1 MVLHAAQDRL
11 TRDQILY
18 VCCDGATVPSRGP
31 SRVVGILKTGDK
43 NLFIARSRNVSN
55 TSSNTSPIEMEPRC
69 VLDFYVHESAQRR
82 GIGGALFD
90 HFLRRENKNPARLAY
105 DRPSEKLFAFLAKN
119 FSLTKYQPQTNNFVV
134 FDAYFAVK
142 PRPASAAKELR
153 KLTQGRGVGLAA
165 AARAKAAAARAA
177 RQEAEK
183 EKTQTS
189 FVRDAVATT
198 THGTARMYYGRPPS
212 HTSAAR
218 RGVRSVATSSIPIV
232 PDQSHSVELGGRAE
246 TFRASSETPNREIA
260 PRDSNRRFAERRD
273 SERETRRRARDA
285 ESAGA
290 ETTSRGSSPSLYSSG
305 DRGIIGD
312 RAYGATLSPPAPRHV
327 PRPPRRAT
335 PPGRIERLLETNGD
349 SSSNDASD
357 DFSRNSRGGAS
368 LDSGVGGESKRSF
381 SSRGEVSVA
390 SSSRGSSRDLIKTRS
405 ETLKQGETFR
415 RDQPNP
421 NPPSLRGNSYASF
434 VRGVRE
440 MGREGA
446 RGPRVA
452 NPPASSRA
460 MANFGD
466 AASDGGGV
474 VPLEDTS
481 PIRRGEYGQWRAPK
495 EGYYRARAFVKTRR
509 APTYHYASTQA
520 PFLSSVGGG
529 VARRPDQTGRFADA
543 PNEPPSFAL
552 RRLSVRAQGPSDEDH
567 RYPASLNDARSRS
580 VVHDKHSYGAQQ
592 NVFLARRAAFERAE
606 AQARGDVRFG
616 DFRIPENDD
625 DARSARF
632 RRDSARAH
640 MRAGYRLGPLYGER
654 RDYGADALTR
664 RARQSDAPRAEPEL
678 VRVGRRA
685 MGETL

>member
-1 MVLHAAQDRL
+1 M
-11 TRDQILY
+11 
-18 VCCDGATVPSRGP
+18 CCDGATVPSRGP

-55 TSSNTSPIEMEPRC
+55 TSHNAPIEMEPRC

-183 EKTQTS
+183 EKTKTPFTPLHAASTS
-189 FVRDAVATT
+189 
-198 THGTARMYYGRPPS
+198 HGAARMYGRPPS
-212 HTSAAR
+212 HTSAR
-218 RGVRSVATSSIPIV
+218 RVRSVGTTPIPIV
-232 PDQSHSVELGGRAE
+232 PNHSRAVEPGRADQ
-246 TFRASSETPNREIA
+246 TRASSETPNREIA
-260 PRDSNRRFAERRD
+260 RDSGRRFAERRD
-273 SERETRRRARDA
+273 SERETRRRARDTETA
-285 ESAGA
+285 ET

-305 DRGIIGD
+305 DRIIGD
-312 RAYGATLSPPAPRHV
+312 RGCYGATLSPPAPRHV

-335 PPGRIERLLETNGD
+335 PPGIERLETNGD
-349 SSSNDASD
+349 SPNDASS
-357 DFSRNSRGGAS
+357 FSRVSRGAS
-368 LDSGVGGESKRSF
+368 LDSCSGGESNRSF

-390 SSSRGSSRDLIKTRS
+390 SSSRGSSASARA
-405 ETLKQGETFR
+405 ETLTRGETFR
-415 RDQPNP
+415 RDRPNP

-440 MGREGA
+440 MGREGT

-509 APTYHYASTQA
+509 APTYHYASAQA
-520 PFLSSVGGG
+520 PFLSSVAG
-529 VARRPDQTGRFADA
+529 VARRPDQTGRFATA
-543 PNEPPSFAL
+543 PTEPPALAL
-552 RRLSVRAQGPSDEDH
+552 RRLSVRPAAHRRDENH
-567 RYPASLNDARSRS
+567 RYPASLHDARSRFDS
-580 VVHDKHSYGAQQ
+580 YGDDSYGAQQ
-592 NVFLARRAAFERAE
+592 DVFLARRAAFERAE

-616 DFRIPENDD
+616 DFRIPENDE

-632 RRDSARAH
+632 RRDSARAPSL
-640 MRAGYRLGPLYGER
+640 AGHRLGPLYGER

-664 RARQSDAPRAEPEL
+664 RVRQSDAPRAEPEL

-685 MGETL
+685 MGETSYRLP

>member
-1 MVLHAAQDRL
+1 MTLHAQDRL

-55 TSSNTSPIEMEPRC
+55 TSHNAPIEMEPRC

-189 FVRDAVATT
+189 FVRDAVTT
-198 THGTARMYYGRPPS
+198 THGGTARMYGRPPS

-218 RGVRSVATSSIPIV
+218 RGVRSVGTSSTLPIV
-232 PDQSHSVELGGRAE
+232 PDQSHSVEPGRAE
-246 TFRASSETPNREIA
+246 TF
-260 PRDSNRRFAERRD
+260 
-273 SERETRRRARDA
+273 
-285 ESAGA
+285 
-290 ETTSRGSSPSLYSSG
+290 
-305 DRGIIGD
+305 

-335 PPGRIERLLETNGD
+335 PPGIERLLETNGD

-357 DFSRNSRGGAS
+357 FETRNSRSGAS

-390 SSSRGSSRDLIKTRS
+390 SSSSRGSSGDLVKTRS
-405 ETLKQGETFR
+405 ETLKQPGETFR
-415 RDQPNP
+415 RDRPNP

-446 RGPRVA
+446 RGVVA

-460 MANFGD
+460 GFGD
-466 AASDGGGV
+466 AIASDGGGV

-543 PNEPPSFAL
+543 PTEPPSFAL

-567 RYPASLNDARSRS
+567 PAYPASFLNDDARSRS

-606 AQARGDVRFG
+606 AQERGDVRFG
-616 DFRIPENDD
+616 DFRIPENDQ

-632 RRDSARAH
+632 RRDSARA
-640 MRAGYRLGPLYGER
+640 RGAGYRLGPLYGER

>member
-1 MVLHAAQDRL
+1 M
-11 TRDQILY
+11 
-18 VCCDGATVPSRGP
+18 CCDGSTVPSRGP
-31 SRVVGILKTGDK
+31 SCVVGILKTGDK
-43 NLFIARSRNVSN
+43 NLFIARRNVSN
-55 TSSNTSPIEMEPRC
+55 TSNAPIEMEPRC

-90 HFLRRENKNPARLAY
+90 HFLRHENKNPARLAY

-134 FDAYFAVK
+134 FDAYFAVA

-183 EKTQTS
+183 EKTQTP
-189 FVRDAVATT
+189 FTRDAVST
-198 THGTARMYYGRPPS
+198 THGTARMYGRPPS

-218 RGVRSVATSSIPIV
+218 RGVGSVGTSSIPIV
-232 PDQSHSVELGGRAE
+232 PDQSHSVEPGRAE
-246 TFRASSETPNREIA
+246 TFAETSSETPNREIA
-260 PRDSNRRFAERRD
+260 RDSNRRFAERRD

-285 ESAGA
+285 EETTSRTTSQTTSQT
-290 ETTSRGSSPSLYSSG
+290 TTSRGSSPTRYPSG
-305 DRGIIGD
+305 DLIIGD
-312 RAYGATLSPPAPRHV
+312 RAYGANPSPPEPRRV

-335 PPGRIERLLETNGD
+335 PPGICRLNTRLVTNGD
-349 SSSNDASD
+349 SPNDASYD
-357 DFSRNSRGGAS
+357 FFSRNSREGVSLS

-381 SSRGEVSVA
+381 SSRSREGSVT
-390 SSSRGSSRDLIKTRS
+390 SSSRGSSVGDLKTRS
-405 ETLKQGETFR
+405 ETLKRGETFR
-415 RDQPNP
+415 RDRPNP

-440 MGREGA
+440 MGREDA
-446 RGPRVA
+446 RGVVA

-460 MANFGD
+460 GFGD

-509 APTYHYASTQA
+509 APTYHYASVQA
-520 PFLSSVGGG
+520 PFLSSVAG
-529 VARRPDQTGRFADA
+529 VARRPDQTGRFAAA
-543 PNEPPSFAL
+543 PTEPPSFAL
-552 RRLSVRAQGPSDEDH
+552 RRLSVRRGRGPKSDEDH
-567 RYPASLNDARSRS
+567 RYPASLNAARSRS
-580 VVHDKHSYGAQQ
+580 VVHDDYSYGAQQ

-616 DFRIPENDD
+616 DFRIPENDEE
-625 DARSARF
+625 ARSARF
-632 RRDSARAH
+632 RRDSARA
-640 MRAGYRLGPLYGER
+640 RGAGYRLGPLYGER

-664 RARQSDAPRAEPEL
+664 RARQSDAPSAEPEL

>member
-1 MVLHAAQDRL
+1 M
-11 TRDQILY
+11 Y

-43 NLFIARSRNVSN
+43 NLFITRRNTFSN
-55 TSSNTSPIEMEPRC
+55 TSNAPIEMEPRC

-90 HFLRRENKNPARLAY
+90 HFLRHENKNPARLAY

-134 FDAYFAVK
+134 FDAYFAVA

-183 EKTQTS
+183 KKTQMPFT
-189 FVRDAVATT
+189 RDAASTA
-198 THGTARMYYGRPPS
+198 HGTARMYGRPPS
-212 HTSAAR
+212 HTSAR
-218 RGVRSVATSSIPIV
+218 DVRSIGTSSIPIV
-232 PDQSHSVELGGRAE
+232 PNQLKSRAVEPGRAE
-246 TFRASSETPNREIA
+246 TRASSETPNREIA
-260 PRDSNRRFAERRD
+260 RDSGRREIRAERRD
-273 SERETRRRARDA
+273 SEREIGSRPRDA
-285 ESAGA
+285 EKAENA
-290 ETTSRGSSPSLYSSG
+290 QETTSRGSSPSLYSSG
-305 DRGIIGD
+305 DRIIGD
-312 RAYGATLSPPAPRHV
+312 RRDSGATLSPPESLNPKPPRHV

-335 PPGRIERLLETNGD
+335 PPGMERLVTNGD
-349 SSSNDASD
+349 SPNDASS
-357 DFSRNSRGGAS
+357 FSKVSRSAS
-368 LDSGVGGESKRSF
+368 LDSEPHSFGESKRSF

-390 SSSRGSSRDLIKTRS
+390 SISSRGSASARAS
-405 ETLKQGETFR
+405 EETLKRDETFR
-415 RDQPNP
+415 RDRPNPNP

-440 MGREGA
+440 MGREDA
-446 RGPRVA
+446 RGVVA
-452 NPPASSRA
+452 N
-460 MANFGD
+460 
-466 AASDGGGV
+466 ASDGGGV
-474 VPLEDTS
+474 VPLEDES
-481 PIRRGEYGQWRAPK
+481 ANRIRRGEYGQWRAPK

-509 APTYHYASTQA
+509 APTYHYKSTHA
-520 PFLSSVGGG
+520 PFLSSETGG
-529 VARRPDQTGRFADA
+529 VARLPDQTGRFANA
-543 PNEPPSFAL
+543 PEREPPSFAL
-552 RRLSVRAQGPSDEDH
+552 RRLVGPRRTPSDEN
-567 RYPASLNDARSRS
+567 YKKNDARSRS
-580 VVHDKHSYGAQQ
+580 DAYDSYDSYNSYGAQQ

-616 DFRIPENDD
+616 DFRISENDE

-632 RRDSARAH
+632 RRDEHFARA
-640 MRAGYRLGPLYGER
+640 RGAGYRLGPLYGER

-664 RARQSDAPRAEPEL
+664 RARQSDAPSAEPEL

>member
-1 MVLHAAQDRL
+1 M
-11 TRDQILY
+11 
-18 VCCDGATVPSRGP
+18 CCDGATVPSRGP

-43 NLFIARSRNVSN
+43 NLFITRRNTFSN
-55 TSSNTSPIEMEPRC
+55 TSNAPIEMEPRC

-90 HFLRRENKNPARLAY
+90 HFLRHENKNPARLAY

-134 FDAYFAVK
+134 FDAYFAVA

-183 EKTQTS
+183 EKTQTP
-189 FVRDAVATT
+189 FTRDAVST
-198 THGTARMYYGRPPS
+198 THGTARMYGRPPS

-218 RGVRSVATSSIPIV
+218 RGVGSVGTSSIPIV
-232 PDQSHSVELGGRAE
+232 PDQSHSVEPGRAE
-246 TFRASSETPNREIA
+246 TFAETSSETPNREIA
-260 PRDSNRRFAERRD
+260 RDSGRRFAERRD

-285 ESAGA
+285 EETTSRTTSQTTSQT
-290 ETTSRGSSPSLYSSG
+290 TTSRGSSPTRYPSG
-305 DRGIIGD
+305 DLIIGD
-312 RAYGATLSPPAPRHV
+312 RAYGANPSPPEPRRV

-335 PPGRIERLLETNGD
+335 PPGICRLNTRLVTNGD
-349 SSSNDASD
+349 SPNDASYD
-357 DFSRNSRGGAS
+357 FFSRNSREGVSLS

-381 SSRGEVSVA
+381 SSRSREGSVT
-390 SSSRGSSRDLIKTRS
+390 SSSRGSSVGDLKTRS
-405 ETLKQGETFR
+405 ETLKRGETFR
-415 RDQPNP
+415 RDRPNP

-440 MGREGA
+440 MGREDA
-446 RGPRVA
+446 RGVVA
-452 NPPASSRA
+452 N
-460 MANFGD
+460 
-466 AASDGGGV
+466 ASDGGGV
-474 VPLEDTS
+474 VPLEDES
-481 PIRRGEYGQWRAPK
+481 ANRIRRGEYGQWRAPK

-509 APTYHYASTQA
+509 APTYHYKSTHA
-520 PFLSSVGGG
+520 PFLSSETGG
-529 VARRPDQTGRFADA
+529 VARLPDQTGRFANA
-543 PNEPPSFAL
+543 PEREPPSFAL
-552 RRLSVRAQGPSDEDH
+552 RRLVGPRRTPSDEN
-567 RYPASLNDARSRS
+567 YKKNDARSRS
-580 VVHDKHSYGAQQ
+580 DAYDSYDSYNSYGAQQ

-616 DFRIPENDD
+616 DFRISENDE

-632 RRDSARAH
+632 RRDEHFARA
-640 MRAGYRLGPLYGER
+640 RGAGYRLGPLYGER

-664 RARQSDAPRAEPEL
+664 RARQSDAPSAEPEL

>member
-1 MVLHAAQDRL
+1 M
-11 TRDQILY
+11 
-18 VCCDGATVPSRGP
+18 CCDGATVPSRGP

-43 NLFIARSRNVSN
+43 NLFITRRNTFSN
-55 TSSNTSPIEMEPRC
+55 TSNAPIEMEPRC

-134 FDAYFAVK
+134 FDAYFAVA

-183 EKTQTS
+183 KKTQTP
-189 FVRDAVATT
+189 FTRDAASTA
-198 THGTARMYYGRPPS
+198 HGTARMYGRPPS
-212 HTSAAR
+212 HTSAR
-218 RGVRSVATSSIPIV
+218 DVRSIGTSSIPIV
-232 PDQSHSVELGGRAE
+232 PNQLKSRAVEAGRAE
-246 TFRASSETPNREIA
+246 TRASSETPNREIA
-260 PRDSNRRFAERRD
+260 RDSGRREIRAERRD
-273 SERETRRRARDA
+273 SERETKPRDA
-285 ESAGA
+285 ENAQ

-305 DRGIIGD
+305 DRIIGD
-312 RAYGATLSPPAPRHV
+312 RRDSGATLSPPESLNPKPPRHV

-335 PPGRIERLLETNGD
+335 PPGMERLVTNGD
-349 SSSNDASD
+349 SPKNDASF
-357 DFSRNSRGGAS
+357 FSKVSRGPASLS
-368 LDSGVGGESKRSF
+368 LDSEPRSFGESKRSF

-390 SSSRGSSRDLIKTRS
+390 SISSRGSASARTS
-405 ETLKQGETFR
+405 ETLKRDETFR
-415 RDQPNP
+415 RDRPNP

-446 RGPRVA
+446 HSVVA
-452 NPPASSRA
+452 NPKVSSRA
-460 MANFGD
+460 GFGD
-466 AASDGGGV
+466 VHASDVHASV
-474 VPLEDTS
+474 VPLEDES
-481 PIRRGEYGQWRAPK
+481 RQQIRRGEYGQWRAPK

-509 APTYHYASTQA
+509 APTYHYKSVHA
-520 PFLSSVGGG
+520 PFLSSETGG
-529 VARRPDQTGRFADA
+529 VARLPDQTGRFANA
-543 PNEPPSFAL
+543 PEREPPSFAL
-552 RRLSVRAQGPSDEDH
+552 RRLSVRRTPSDEN
-567 RYPASLNDARSRS
+567 YKKNDARSRS
-580 VVHDKHSYGAQQ
+580 DSYDSYDSYNSYGAQQ

-616 DFRIPENDD
+616 DFRIPENDE

-632 RRDSARAH
+632 RRDEHFARA
-640 MRAGYRLGPLYGER
+640 RGAGYRLGPLYGER

-664 RARQSDAPRAEPEL
+664 RARQSDAPSAEPEL

>member
-1 MVLHAAQDRL
+1 M
-11 TRDQILY
+11 
-18 VCCDGATVPSRGP
+18 CCDGSTVPSRGP
-31 SRVVGILKTGDK
+31 SCVVGILKTGDK
-43 NLFIARSRNVSN
+43 NLFIARRNVSN
-55 TSSNTSPIEMEPRC
+55 NLSNAPIEMEPRC

-183 EKTQTS
+183 EKTQTP
-189 FVRDAVATT
+189 FTRDAVST
-198 THGTARMYYGRPPS
+198 THGTARMYGRPPS

-218 RGVRSVATSSIPIV
+218 RGVGSVGTSSIPIV
-232 PDQSHSVELGGRAE
+232 PDQSHSVEPGRAE
-246 TFRASSETPNREIA
+246 TFAETSSETPNREIA
-260 PRDSNRRFAERRD
+260 RDSNRRFAERRD

-285 ESAGA
+285 EETTSRTTSQTTSQT
-290 ETTSRGSSPSLYSSG
+290 TTSRGSSPTRYPSG
-305 DRGIIGD
+305 DLIIGD
-312 RAYGATLSPPAPRHV
+312 RAYGANPSPPEPRRV

-335 PPGRIERLLETNGD
+335 PPGICRLNTRLVTNGD
-349 SSSNDASD
+349 SPNDASYD
-357 DFSRNSRGGAS
+357 FFSRNSREGVSLS

-381 SSRGEVSVA
+381 SSRSREGSVT
-390 SSSRGSSRDLIKTRS
+390 SSSRGSSVGDLKTRS
-405 ETLKQGETFR
+405 ETLKRGETFR
-415 RDQPNP
+415 RDRPNP

-440 MGREGA
+440 MGREDA
-446 RGPRVA
+446 RGVVA
-452 NPPASSRA
+452 N
-460 MANFGD
+460 
-466 AASDGGGV
+466 ASDGGGV
-474 VPLEDTS
+474 VPLEDES
-481 PIRRGEYGQWRAPK
+481 ANRIRRGEYGQWRAPK

-509 APTYHYASTQA
+509 APTYHYKSTHA
-520 PFLSSVGGG
+520 PFLSSETGG
-529 VARRPDQTGRFADA
+529 VARLPDQTGRFANA
-543 PNEPPSFAL
+543 PEREPPSFAL
-552 RRLSVRAQGPSDEDH
+552 RRLVGPRRTPSDEN
-567 RYPASLNDARSRS
+567 YKKNDARSRS
-580 VVHDKHSYGAQQ
+580 DAYDSYDSYNSYGAQQ

-616 DFRIPENDD
+616 DFRISENDE

-632 RRDSARAH
+632 RRDEHFARA
-640 MRAGYRLGPLYGER
+640 RGAGYRLGPLYGER

-664 RARQSDAPRAEPEL
+664 RARQSDAPSAEPEL

>member
-1 MVLHAAQDRL
+1 
-11 TRDQILY
+11 
-18 VCCDGATVPSRGP
+18 
-31 SRVVGILKTGDK
+31 
-43 NLFIARSRNVSN
+43 
-55 TSSNTSPIEMEPRC
+55 MEPRC

-90 HFLRRENKNPARLAY
+90 HFLRHENKNPARLAY

-177 RQEAEK
+177 RREAEK
-183 EKTQTS
+183 EKTQTP
-189 FVRDAVATT
+189 FTRDAVST
-198 THGTARMYYGRPPS
+198 THGTARMYGRPPS

-218 RGVRSVATSSIPIV
+218 RGVGSVGTSSIPIV
-232 PDQSHSVELGGRAE
+232 PDQSHSVEPGRAE

-260 PRDSNRRFAERRD
+260 RDSNRRFAERRD

-285 ESAGA
+285 ETAETAGA
-290 ETTSRGSSPSLYSSG
+290 ETTSQTTSRGSSPSLYSSENL
-305 DRGIIGD
+305 IIGD
-312 RAYGATLSPPAPRHV
+312 RAYGATLSPPAPRRV

-335 PPGRIERLLETNGD
+335 PPGITKRLVTNGD
-349 SSSNDASD
+349 SPNDASD
-357 DFSRNSRGGAS
+357 VFSRNSRHRAS

-381 SSRGEVSVA
+381 SSRGEVSVT
-390 SSSRGSSRDLIKTRS
+390 SSSRGSSGDLKTRS
-405 ETLKQGETFR
+405 ETLKRGETFR
-415 RDQPNP
+415 RDRPNP

-446 RGPRVA
+446 RGVVA

-460 MANFGD
+460 GFGD

-520 PFLSSVGGG
+520 PFLSSVAG

-543 PNEPPSFAL
+543 PTEPPSFAL
-552 RRLSVRAQGPSDEDH
+552 RRLSVRRGPGPRDEDH

-580 VVHDKHSYGAQQ
+580 VVHDDYSYAAQQ

-616 DFRIPENDD
+616 DFRIPENDE

-632 RRDSARAH
+632 RRDSEARA
-640 MRAGYRLGPLYGER
+640 RGAGYRLGPLYGER

-685 MGETL
+685 MGETS

>member
-1 MVLHAAQDRL
+1 M
-11 TRDQILY
+11 
-18 VCCDGATVPSRGP
+18 CCDGATVPSRGP

-43 NLFIARSRNVSN
+43 NLFITRRNTFSN
-55 TSSNTSPIEMEPRC
+55 TSNAPIEMEPRC

-90 HFLRRENKNPARLAY
+90 HFLRHENKNPARLAY

-134 FDAYFAVK
+134 FDAYFAVA

-183 EKTQTS
+183 KKTQMPFT
-189 FVRDAVATT
+189 RDAASTA
-198 THGTARMYYGRPPS
+198 HGTARMYGRPPS
-212 HTSAAR
+212 HTSAR
-218 RGVRSVATSSIPIV
+218 DVRSIGTSSIPIV
-232 PDQSHSVELGGRAE
+232 PNQLKSRAVEAGRAE
-246 TFRASSETPNREIA
+246 TRASSETPNREIA
-260 PRDSNRRFAERRD
+260 RDSGRREIRAERRD
-273 SERETRRRARDA
+273 SEREIGSRPRDA
-285 ESAGA
+285 EKAENA
-290 ETTSRGSSPSLYSSG
+290 QETTSRGSSPSLYSSG
-305 DRGIIGD
+305 DRIIGD
-312 RAYGATLSPPAPRHV
+312 RRDSGATLSPPESLNPKPPRHV

-335 PPGRIERLLETNGD
+335 PPGMERLVTNGD
-349 SSSNDASD
+349 SPNDASS
-357 DFSRNSRGGAS
+357 FSKVSRSAS
-368 LDSGVGGESKRSF
+368 LDSEPHSFGESKRSF

-390 SSSRGSSRDLIKTRS
+390 SSSRGSASARAS
-405 ETLKQGETFR
+405 ETLKRDETFR
-415 RDQPNP
+415 RDRPNPNP

-440 MGREGA
+440 MGREGESA
-446 RGPRVA
+446 GVVA
-452 NPPASSRA
+452 N
-460 MANFGD
+460 
-466 AASDGGGV
+466 ASDGGGV
-474 VPLEDTS
+474 VPLEDES
-481 PIRRGEYGQWRAPK
+481 ANRIRRGEYGQWRAPK

-509 APTYHYASTQA
+509 APTYHYKSTHA
-520 PFLSSVGGG
+520 PFLSSETGG
-529 VARRPDQTGRFADA
+529 VARLPDQTGRFANA
-543 PNEPPSFAL
+543 PEREPPSFAL
-552 RRLSVRAQGPSDEDH
+552 RRLVGPRRTPSDEN
-567 RYPASLNDARSRS
+567 YKKNDARSRS
-580 VVHDKHSYGAQQ
+580 DAYDSYDSYNSYGAQQ

-616 DFRIPENDD
+616 DFRISENDE

-632 RRDSARAH
+632 RRDEHFARA
-640 MRAGYRLGPLYGER
+640 RGAGYRLGPLYGER

-664 RARQSDAPRAEPEL
+664 RARQSDAPSAEPEL